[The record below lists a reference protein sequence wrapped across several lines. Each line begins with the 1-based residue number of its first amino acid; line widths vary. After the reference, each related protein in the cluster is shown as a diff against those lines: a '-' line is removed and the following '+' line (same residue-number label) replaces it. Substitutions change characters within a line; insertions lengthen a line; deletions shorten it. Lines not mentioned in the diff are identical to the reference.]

1 MTDFPPANK
10 FNMGNENNHN
20 PEGNNNKG
28 NHNVDNNV
36 DNNNEGNNN
45 EDKAVRL
52 LQGYIWHPQD
62 ADVTL
67 ADYLPKR
74 VGSDIHLLWDAITP
88 PFTFFDDGTL
98 AATQTIYQFTA
109 LMLVDAET
117 AQDSERFDPTG
128 ITPWLADT
136 LTEKLEHTPAGVGW
150 QIMEDL
156 REL

>member
-1 MTDFPPANK
+1 MSANDTPTNNIAVNGDANNTDDRADDK
-10 FNMGNENNHN
+10 A
-20 PEGNNNKG
+20 
-28 NHNVDNNV
+28 D
-36 DNNNEGNNN
+36 
-45 EDKAVRL
+45 DKAVRL

-62 ADVTL
+62 ADLDL
-67 ADYLPKR
+67 ADYLPKH
-74 VGSDIHLLWDAITP
+74 VGSDIHLLWDVMPP

-109 LMLVDAET
+109 LLVVDAET

-128 ITPWLADT
+128 ITPWLAET
-136 LTEKLEHTPAGVGW
+136 LTEKLEQTPAGVGW